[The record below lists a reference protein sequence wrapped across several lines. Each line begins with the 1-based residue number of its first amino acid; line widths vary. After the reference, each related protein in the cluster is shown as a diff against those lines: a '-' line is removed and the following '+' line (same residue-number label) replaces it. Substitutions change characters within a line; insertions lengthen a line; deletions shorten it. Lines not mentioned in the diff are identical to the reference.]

1 MYSVRRRS
9 TSAAATRKRRGT
21 SILDAIGAIAL
32 GGIAVFAFVTNSVSM
47 ARMSTTAKSVNA
59 ATALAQE
66 QLEELRSMPL
76 GAAQV
81 RPGSYG
87 EPGSID
93 ADGRPGG
100 RFTRSWT
107 VSANDTPR
115 RGLRTV
121 TVVVTWTDSRP
132 HTTRLAAYVRCSTIP
147 CS

>member
-9 TSAAATRKRRGT
+9 TSTAATRRRRGS
-21 SILDAIGAIAL
+21 SILEAIGAIAL
-32 GGIAVFAFVTNSVSM
+32 SGIAVFALVTNSVSI

-66 QLEELRSMPL
+66 KLEQLRSMPL
-76 GAAQV
+76 GAAQLA
-81 RPGSYG
+81 PGSYD
-87 EPGSID
+87 EASPID

-100 RFTRSWT
+100 RYTRSWT

-121 TVVVTWTDSRP
+121 TVRVAWTDSRP